1 MSADNR
7 LKPTH
12 IQKSWECVW
21 NVHTHISHTKK
32 TTNEGKTKMN
42 KDTNETVMITVR
54 TAWVAMEMLND
65 MLDWVEFL
73 DDETRRQ
80 IIALDELVRVLDA
93 ESVITDKRDKI
104 IAERQREWAERQ
116 ATEKAKTKAVK

>member
-1 MSADNR
+1 MLTN
-7 LKPTH
+7 
-12 IQKSWECVW
+12 
-21 NVHTHISHTKK
+21 NK
-32 TTNEGKTKMN
+32 TTTEGKTKMN
-42 KDTNETVMITVR
+42 KDTNETVNITIR
-54 TAWVAMEMLND
+54 TAWVAMEMLNE

-93 ESVITDKRDKI
+93 ESVITEKRDKI